1 MIGAGLRVLVVGAG
15 IGGLGAAR
23 ALRRRGFAADVI
35 EREPAWTH
43 TGAGIYLPGNAS
55 RALHALGLESALAE
69 RASPISHQRLCD
81 HRARLLADIDLAAL
95 WDDVG
100 PCLALHRADL
110 HEVLA
115 FHGDPVPI
123 RMGMSLQGLS
133 QQDSTVTVEFD
144 DGSAGRYDLVI
155 GADGIHSTVRQLTV
169 GADAVRPVGQVA
181 WRFVTECP
189 PEVTTWTVL
198 LGRGV
203 TFLAVPIGRGQV
215 YCYCDAPA
223 SSSPRPDHDVTGRLA
238 ELLTGL
244 RRHPI
249 WPKYGRRRRDGPRG
263 RPGPRRVPCL
273 RARHRSDGGDLR
285 GSAPPTCAMGP
296 CPDAPPG
303 PHPQLASEAISC
315 RDNSTRRLC
324 QGERTA
330 SPFAATKDAA
340 AVRGT
345 RASHCGGSHA
355 GVMNTSTPIRRGL
368 GINAGLDA
376 GLARDLAVRCEQLGY
391 HSLWSNDEP
400 AFPGLETLADF
411 AAAAPQLELGVGV
424 LPLDRHQPVRIAA
437 EITRLGLD
445 PTKLWIGVGSGQLRA
460 PIHLVQ
466 QAVAELRE
474 LLPEGTR
481 IVLAAMRPRMC
492 HLGGAI
498 ADAVLLNWML
508 PTQAAQ
514 ARRWAQQGAD
524 QAERAA
530 PVVASYVRVAVG
542 PGARQRLRDEERQY
556 RNINEAHRRHFEAM
570 DVPLGSVGVAAPAR
584 PGVLDGLAPYH
595 SALDLPIARLLTD
608 QDATSLP
615 GAAVAAAP

>member
-23 ALRRRGFAADVI
+23 ALRQRGFAADVV
-35 EREPAWTH
+35 EREPAWTR

-133 QQDSTVTVEFD
+133 QQDGTVTVEFD

-249 WPKYGRRRRDGPRG
+249 WPKAPRWPSRTAWSSPSALPPGAASLRRWRPSRLGAAHVRDGSLPRRTTGTAPATCERSDQLPGQLDSEAVPGRTNGLSLRGYERRRRGQGHTCITLRRITCWGHEHIHADP
-263 RPGPRRVPCL
+263 PGAGHQRRPRRG
-273 RARHRSDGGDLR
+273 A
-285 GSAPPTCAMGP
+285 
-296 CPDAPPG
+296 
-303 PHPQLASEAISC
+303 
-315 RDNSTRRLC
+315 
-324 QGERTA
+324 
-330 SPFAATKDAA
+330 
-340 AVRGT
+340 
-345 RASHCGGSHA
+345 
-355 GVMNTSTPIRRGL
+355 
-368 GINAGLDA
+368 
-376 GLARDLAVRCEQLGY
+376 
-391 HSLWSNDEP
+391 
-400 AFPGLETLADF
+400 
-411 AAAAPQLELGVGV
+411 
-424 LPLDRHQPVRIAA
+424 
-437 EITRLGLD
+437 
-445 PTKLWIGVGSGQLRA
+445 GSG
-460 PIHLVQ
+460 
-466 QAVAELRE
+466 
-474 LLPEGTR
+474 
-481 IVLAAMRPRMC
+481 
-492 HLGGAI
+492 
-498 ADAVLLNWML
+498 
-508 PTQAAQ
+508 
-514 ARRWAQQGAD
+514 
-524 QAERAA
+524 
-530 PVVASYVRVAVG
+530 
-542 PGARQRLRDEERQY
+542 PGC
-556 RNINEAHRRHFEAM
+556 
-570 DVPLGSVGVAAPAR
+570 PL
-584 PGVLDGLAPYH
+584 
-595 SALDLPIARLLTD
+595 
-608 QDATSLP
+608 
-615 GAAVAAAP
+615 